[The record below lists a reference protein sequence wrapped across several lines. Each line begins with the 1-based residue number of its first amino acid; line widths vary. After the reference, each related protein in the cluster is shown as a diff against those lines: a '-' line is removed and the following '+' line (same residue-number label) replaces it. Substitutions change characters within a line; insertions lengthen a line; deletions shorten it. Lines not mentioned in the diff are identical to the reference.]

1 MPYNFT
7 LPFSLSTG
15 SGGYF
20 EVTNDVLSA
29 TASNIR
35 SVLVTNWGERP
46 MHYRFGCNLKE
57 FLFENRSD
65 QLRRRIADRIL
76 KQINEWM
83 PFIVISEMDILFSS
97 DNASIGEN
105 AIGIYLVFRFSE
117 NEELASS
124 ISLIVG

>member
-7 LPFSLSTG
+7 LPFRLTTG

-46 MHYRFGCNLKE
+46 MHYRFGCNLRE
-57 FLFENRSD
+57 FLFEPRTD
-65 QLRRRIADRIL
+65 VLRRRLADRVI
-76 KQINEWM
+76 QQMAEWM
-83 PFIVISEMDILFSS
+83 PFITISELNVLFTE
-97 DNASIGEN
+97 DDASVREN
-105 AIGIYLVFRFSE
+105 QVGIRLVFRFSE
-117 NEELASS
+117 DPRLAGQVQLT
-124 ISLIVG
+124 I